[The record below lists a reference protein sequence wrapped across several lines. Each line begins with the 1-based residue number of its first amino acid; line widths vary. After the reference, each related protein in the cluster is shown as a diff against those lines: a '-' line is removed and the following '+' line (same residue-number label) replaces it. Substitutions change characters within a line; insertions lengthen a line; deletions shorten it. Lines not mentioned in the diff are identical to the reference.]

1 VVFNFV
7 SISIREGIMTNN
19 EFRKDKIF
27 CECCKRMSILPTA
40 RQASKFRRGNGLAVK
55 ALVTVR
61 REMKLNETRK

>member
-1 VVFNFV
+1 
-7 SISIREGIMTNN
+7 MTNN